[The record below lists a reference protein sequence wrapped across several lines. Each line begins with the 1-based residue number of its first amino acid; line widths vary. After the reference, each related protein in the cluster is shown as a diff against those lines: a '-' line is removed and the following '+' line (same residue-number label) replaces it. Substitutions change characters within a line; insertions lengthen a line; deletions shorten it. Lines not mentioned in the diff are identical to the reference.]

1 MVMRLITRI
10 EPVNCQTYVGFNNN
24 FYTIN
29 TTDHVV
35 LDKNWYGLTSCC
47 VGSLANGNV
56 RKRDKMGIQTS
67 KIEVKPHIMGSY

>member
-10 EPVNCQTYVGFNNN
+10 EPVNCRTYVGNNN
-24 FYTIN
+24 FYTIT

-35 LDKNWYGLTSCC
+35 LDKNLYGLTSCC
-47 VGSLANGNV
+47 VGSLANENV

-67 KIEVKPHIMGSY
+67 KIEVKPRIMGSY